1 MKKYFFSLLLFVLF
15 TSTGMAQM
23 KFSFNGINTT
33 EEVLAD
39 GSTLIRFPSGTDL
52 NALGD
57 KMTVSIGGNTV
68 SDLSAITP
76 NPTTTLITDWEIE
89 TFVHDGKAYSFRF
102 ALDDYFTAVIFSDP
116 HVEQTNYGGLTVA
129 NEQIFVNNIVKLGK
143 AGGRTLAFSK
153 APVVPMADIVFCL
166 GDMDK
171 DSESSGSDFTN
182 AVSGFN
188 TAQVPFI
195 TMAGNH
201 DLVPDYWTGDNP
213 DNGLTWGST
222 AGAGC
227 NDKALSIISTQ
238 RTKAAGFG
246 GFTVDVI
253 KDADFAGDVQ
263 IEPFAFTFKGVRFYC
278 GQTYW
283 FQKPYKKPQ
292 LWSSATYYAPDGVID
307 ALEADAKK
315 NKDVP
320 AVWMQHYPF
329 VYGSDCDRWWVDQ
342 NDKGLFIRPTDTSA
356 YITSDLIYTSNNPD
370 AKAKKDKLASI
381 IKQTKNPIHFSGHVH
396 SNATHTY
403 NGVTD
408 MTIGQPGNVYLV
420 LCKRGVGVV
429 EVVTANLY

>member
-1 MKKYFFSLLLFVLF
+1 MKKHFFSLLLFVLF

-52 NALGD
+52 NALGG
-57 KMTVSIGGNTV
+57 KMTVSIGGNIV

-76 NPTTTLITDWEIE
+76 NPTTTIITDWEIE
-89 TFVHDGKAYSFRF
+89 TFVHEGKAYSFRF

-188 TAQVPFI
+188 TAQVPFV

-213 DNGLTWGST
+213 DNGLTWGTT